1 MNPCPPSSTS
11 RARHLA
17 RNACTGQ
24 DYAALTRA
32 ARDATELSRPEFAF
46 VIGTRSATLTAWE
59 LGRRR
64 PPAGTTRLLRAIL
77 AAPELCLVLLAH
89 DDHRE

>member
-1 MNPCPPSSTS
+1 MKIQSPS
-11 RARHLA
+11 RAQRIA
-17 RNACTGQ
+17 RTTRTGQ

-32 ARDATELSRPEFAF
+32 ARDATELSRPEFAL
-46 VIGTRSATLTAWE
+46 VIGTRSATLTQWE

-64 PPAGTTRLLRAIL
+64 PPAGMTRLLRAIL

-89 DDHRE
+89 DDGQE